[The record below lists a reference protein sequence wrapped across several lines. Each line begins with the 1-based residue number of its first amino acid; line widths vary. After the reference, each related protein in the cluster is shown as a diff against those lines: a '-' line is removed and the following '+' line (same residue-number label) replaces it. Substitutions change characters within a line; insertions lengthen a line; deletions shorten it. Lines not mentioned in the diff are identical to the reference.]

1 MKTFKIFSMAALA
14 LVMAACS
21 NEDNAIEQQP
31 AQQLSRI
38 PFSATIAAP
47 NSSATTRTTY
57 TPGKNEQE
65 QDIINVAWRAK
76 VDGGYE
82 GDKIALI
89 HGGKLDVVTVTSVND
104 DGRAVIEGTIQTPTS
119 DEEDVVL
126 VYPAATVE
134 SATPQDPLPY
144 TPSETYVAKGFSQ
157 DGTLEYIQNNL
168 DGRQGTGTLKK
179 VSGKATLKEDVSM
192 PSKIVIWKL
201 SLKDIPVTATTAPNA
216 LSATSVNIK
225 VGSAT
230 NVVAAASSTTAKSEY
245 YLCLV
250 PATMGTGDLTIEA
263 KNGTNTYSYTK
274 AGGATL
280 TAGCYYQS
288 TVSMYTLGYV
298 ICTNGS
304 IYPTASAA
312 REAGSI
318 PVGKIVY
325 LGNNTGHTTCKNGLA
340 LSLIDVGFNESYDL
354 AITYCSYLNSN
365 QSTAYST
372 FNGTNVTALT
382 GAEWMLPTKD
392 QWETMISAAGG
403 FANLRDGFASV
414 GGTNMRT
421 TDGTESE
428 NPGTPSYYWSSTEVS
443 GKTWWYSIKSQSGS
457 WADDSAHECYV
468 RACLAF

>member
-1 MKTFKIFSMAALA
+1 MKTFKLFSMAALA

-47 NSSATTRTTY
+47 NSGATTRTTY

-144 TPSETYVAKGFSQ
+144 TPSATYVAKGFSQ
-157 DGTLEYIQNNL
+157 DGTLDYIQNNL
-168 DGRQGTGTLKK
+168 DGRQGTGKLKK
-179 VSGKATLKEDVSM
+179 VSGKATLKDDVSM

-230 NVVAAASSTTAKSEY
+230 NVVAAASSTTAKSDY

-250 PATMGTGDLTIEA
+250 PATMGTGNLTIEA
-263 KNGTNTYSYTK
+263 TVGSYTYSYTK
-274 AGGATL
+274 TGGATL
-280 TAGCYYQS
+280 TAGLYYQS
-288 TVSMYTLGYV
+288 TVSMSPTGV
-298 ICTNGS
+298 ICTDRS

-312 REAGSI
+312 RGDSKI

-325 LGNNTGHTTCKNGLA
+325 VGSNTGDNNNTNGLA
-340 LSLIDVGFNESYDL
+340 LSLVDVGFDDSNYW
-354 AITYCSYLNSN
+354 ANTYCSYLNSN
-365 QSTAYST
+365 ESTAYST

-382 GAEWMLPTKD
+382 GATWMLPTKA
-392 QWETMISAAGG
+392 QWDTMITAAGS
-403 FANLRDGFASV
+403 FVNLRDGFASV

-421 TDGTESE
+421 KDDDQTE
-428 NPGTPSYYWSSTEVS
+428 SYYWSGTQVPGSTIF
-443 GKTWWYSIKSQSGS
+443 WYSINSATGV
-457 WADDSAHECYV
+457 WYDNSAHKKHV

>member
-47 NSSATTRTTY
+47 NSGATTRTTY

-104 DGRAVIEGTIQTPTS
+104 DGRAVIEGTITAPTT

-126 VYPAATVE
+126 VYPAAAVE

-144 TPSETYVAKGFSQ
+144 TPSATYVAKGFSQ

-192 PSKIVIWKL
+192 PSKIAIWKL
-201 SLKDIPVTATTAPNA
+201 SLKDISVSPTAAPNA

-245 YLCLV
+245 YFCLV

-274 AGGATL
+274 AGGTTL
-280 TAGCYYQS
+280 TAGNYYQS

-298 ICTNGS
+298 ICTDRS
-304 IYPTASAA
+304 IYPTVAIAQQ
-312 REAGSI
+312 AGKT

-325 LGNNTGHTTCKNGLA
+325 LGNETGSTKKNGLA
-340 LSLIDVGFNESYDL
+340 LSLIDLGYWAENTYAVGDCTNLNKNEVN
-354 AITYCSYLNSN
+354 TYY
-365 QSTAYST
+365 
-372 FNGTNVTALT
+372 GTVTAVSY
-382 GAEWMLPTKD
+382 ADWMLPTKL
-392 QWETMISAAGG
+392 QWETMIEAAGS
-403 FANLRDGFASV
+403 FLNLRDGFASV

-421 TDGTESE
+421 IDDNSSD
-428 NPGTPSYYWSSTEVS
+428 SYYWTNTLLPEE
-443 GKTWWYSIKSQSGS
+443 TTYWYSINSYECVFSNIK
-457 WADDSAHECYV
+457 DSAHKKHV

>member
-1 MKTFKIFSMAALA
+1 MKTFKLFSMVALA

-47 NSSATTRTTY
+47 NSGATTRTLY
-57 TPGKNEQE
+57 NETN
-65 QDIINVAWRAK
+65 DGYIDVTWRAK

-89 HGGKLDVVTVTSVND
+89 HGGNLDVVTVTSVND
-104 DGRAVIEGTIQTPTS
+104 DGRAVIEGTITAPTT

-126 VYPAATVE
+126 VYPAAAVE
-134 SATPQDPLPY
+134 SATPKAPLPY
-144 TPSETYVAKGFSQ
+144 TPSATYVAKGLSQ
-157 DGTLEYIQNNL
+157 DGTLDYIQNNL

-192 PSKIVIWKL
+192 PSKIAIWKL
-201 SLKDIPVTATTAPNA
+201 SLKDIPVSPTAAPNA

-250 PATMGTGDLTIEA
+250 PATMGSGDLTIEA

-280 TAGCYYQS
+280 TAGEYYKS

-298 ICTNGS
+298 ICTDRS
-304 IYPTASAA
+304 IYSTVTVAQN
-312 REAGSI
+312 AGKI

-325 LGNNTGHTTCKNGLA
+325 LGNNTGHSTHKNGLA
-340 LSLIDVGFNESYDL
+340 LSLIDVGFDESNDW
-354 AITYCSYLNSN
+354 ANTYCSRLNIN
-365 QSTAYST
+365 QSTAYANPT
-372 FNGTNVTALT
+372 TAVT
-382 GAEWMLPTKD
+382 GAEWMLPTKP

-421 TDGTESE
+421 IDDNSSD
-428 NPGTPSYYWSSTEVS
+428 SYYWTNTLLPEETTS
-443 GKTWWYSIKSQSGS
+443 WYSINSYECVFSNIK
-457 WADDSAHECYV
+457 DSAHKKHV